1 MKIADFLAPADVLI
15 DLKASDKAQ
24 LLKAIG
30 QKAAAT
36 LNVAPESITS
46 ALVKREGLGS
56 TGLGGGVAVPHARLD
71 EVKAP
76 YGLLARL
83 RKPIQ
88 FDAIDGEPV
97 DVVFL
102 LLLPATPT
110 ADHLNALASVA
121 RALRNLDTL
130 RALHRAGNSAELYAA
145 ITALG

>member
-15 DLKASDKAQ
+15 NLKASDKSQ
-24 LLKAIG
+24 LLKTIG

-36 LNVAPESITS
+36 LNLAPDTITS
-46 ALVKREGLGS
+46 ALLKREALGS

-71 EVKAP
+71 DVKAP

-83 RKPIQ
+83 RKPIP
-88 FDAIDGEPV
+88 FDAIDGQPV

-102 LLLPATPT
+102 LLLPAEPT

-121 RALRNLDTL
+121 RALRNPDTL
-130 RALHRAGNSAELYAA
+130 RALHHAGNAAELYAA
-145 ITALG
+145 IGAL